1 MTIIEKHRN
10 FAEAMAIYRLAKDF
24 MYEDETSK
32 DKFFETLADY
42 AMTNSKMDIRI
53 IASIQDPMS
62 DIDMPNELIYI
73 LCYSNGKR
81 SRTFTFRMPSVDEFM
96 ETFEELTEPI
106 DEDYT
111 ERFIKIAKQHSML
124 F

>member
-1 MTIIEKHRN
+1 MTIIEKHKN

-62 DIDMPNELIYI
+62 DIDMPNELIYT
-73 LCYSNGKR
+73 LYYSNGKR

-96 ETFEELTEPI
+96 ETFGELTEPI

-111 ERFIKIAKQHSML
+111 EQFIKIAKQHSMI

>member
-24 MYEDETSK
+24 MYEDEPSK

-42 AMTNSKMDIRI
+42 ATTNSKIDIRVV
-53 IASIQDPMS
+53 AFIQDPMS
-62 DIDMPNELIYI
+62 DIDMPNELIYT
-73 LCYSNGKR
+73 LYDSNGKR

-96 ETFEELTEPI
+96 ETFGELTEPI
-106 DEDYT
+106 DENYT
-111 ERFIKIAKQHSML
+111 EQFIKIAKQHSML